1 VADSYAG
8 ANGFRLV
15 SMIVVIDYGMG
26 NLGTVAAK
34 IKKNDPTVIVSS
46 RETDIENADKLVLPG
61 VGSFKAAMD
70 NLESRGLIP
79 VLCRQVIKNKVPIL
93 GICLGMQLF
102 SRQSEEG
109 DSKGL
114 GWIDADTVR
123 FRFSEKQNPLP
134 IPHMGWNTVHFTREL
149 PLMKGIENDKRFY
162 FTHSYH
168 ISIQNADDAGAFTE
182 YGYEFCSI
190 INHQNITGVQFH
202 PERSHKN
209 GLALLSNFVRGE

>member
-1 VADSYAG
+1 
-8 ANGFRLV
+8 
-15 SMIVVIDYGMG
+15 MIVVIDYGMG

-46 RETDIENADKLVLPG
+46 LETDIENADKLILPG

-70 NLESRGLIP
+70 NLDARGLIP

-102 SRQSEEG
+102 SSQSEEG
-109 DSKGL
+109 NGKGL
-114 GWIDADTVR
+114 GWIDAETIR
-123 FRFSEKQNPLP
+123 FRFLDTQNPLP
-134 IPHMGWNTVHFTREL
+134 IPHMGWNTVHFTREI
-149 PLMKGIENDKRFY
+149 PLLKGIKNDMCFY

-168 ISIQNADDAGAFTE
+168 IRVQDIQDDCASTE

-209 GLALLSNFVRGE
+209 GLALISNFVRGE

>member
-1 VADSYAG
+1 
-8 ANGFRLV
+8 
-15 SMIVVIDYGMG
+15 MIVIIDYGMG
-26 NLGTVAAK
+26 NLGTVIAK
-34 IKKNDPTVIVSS
+34 IKKIDPNVIVSS
-46 RETDIENADKLVLPG
+46 SVTDIEKAEKLVLPG

-70 NLESRGLIP
+70 NLDARALIP
-79 VLCRQVIKNKVPIL
+79 ALNRQVIKNKVPIL

-102 SRQSEEG
+102 SRRSEEG
-109 DSKGL
+109 ACSGL
-114 GWIDADTVR
+114 GWIDAETIL
-123 FRFSEKQNPLP
+123 FRFLETENQLR
-134 IPHMGWNTVHFTREL
+134 IPHMGWNTVHFKREI
-149 PLMKGIENDKRFY
+149 PLLKGIENDMRFY

-168 ISIQNADDAGAFTE
+168 IRVQDIQDDCASTE

>member
-1 VADSYAG
+1 MEINDSG
-8 ANGFRLV
+8 MV
-15 SMIVVIDYGMG
+15 SMIVVIDCGMG

-46 RETDIENADKLVLPG
+46 LESDIENADKLVLPG
-61 VGSFKAAMD
+61 VGSFKAAME
-70 NLESRGLIP
+70 NLNSLDIIP
-79 VLCRQVIKNKVPIL
+79 VLSRQVIKNKVPIL

-123 FRFSEKQNPLP
+123 FRFSDTLHPLP
-134 IPHMGWNTVHFTREL
+134 IPHMGWNTVHYTREI
-149 PLMKGIENDKRFY
+149 PLLKGIENDKRFY

-168 ISIQNADDAGAFTE
+168 IRVQNNDDTCALTE

-190 INHQNITGVQFH
+190 INHKNITGVQFH

-209 GLALLSNFVRGE
+209 GLALLYNFIRGE

>member
-1 VADSYAG
+1 
-8 ANGFRLV
+8 
-15 SMIVVIDYGMG
+15 MIVVIDYGMG

-46 RETDIENADKLVLPG
+46 LESDIEKADKLILPG

-70 NLESRGLIP
+70 NLDARGLIP
-79 VLCRQVIKNKVPIL
+79 VLHHQIIRNKMPIL

-109 DSKGL
+109 NSKGL

-123 FRFSEKQNPLP
+123 FSFPEMQNPFP
-134 IPHMGWNTVHFTREL
+134 IPHMGWNTVHFTREI
-149 PLMKGIENDKRFY
+149 PLLEGIGNDKLFY

-168 ISIQNADDAGAFTE
+168 VRVQNSEDVAASTE

-190 INHQNITGVQFH
+190 VNHQNIIGVQFH

-209 GLALLSNFVRGE
+209 GLALLSNFIRGD

>member
-1 VADSYAG
+1 MANLHTG
-8 ANGFRLV
+8 AHGFKLV
-15 SMIVVIDYGMG
+15 FMIVVIDYGMG

-34 IKKNDPTVIVSS
+34 IKKNDPAVIVSS
-46 RETDIENADKLVLPG
+46 LETDIENADKLVLPG

-79 VLCRQVIKNKVPIL
+79 VLYRQVIKNKVPIL

-102 SRQSEEG
+102 SRHSEEG

-123 FRFSEKQNPLP
+123 FRLSDTQNPLR
-134 IPHMGWNTVHFTREL
+134 IPHMGWNTVHFTREI

-190 INHQNITGVQFH
+190 INHRNITGVQFH

>member
-1 VADSYAG
+1 
-8 ANGFRLV
+8 
-15 SMIVVIDYGMG
+15 MIVIIDYGMG
-26 NLGTVAAK
+26 NLGTVIAK
-34 IKKNDPTVIVSS
+34 IKKIDPNVIVSS
-46 RETDIENADKLVLPG
+46 SVTDIEKAEKLVLPG

-70 NLESRGLIP
+70 NLDARALIP
-79 VLCRQVIKNKVPIL
+79 ALNRQVINNKVPIL

-102 SRQSEEG
+102 SRRSEEG
-109 DSKGL
+109 VCIGL
-114 GWIDADTVR
+114 GWTDAETIR
-123 FRFSEKQNPLP
+123 FRFPESEDHLR
-134 IPHMGWNTVHFTREL
+134 IPHMGWNTVHFKREI
-149 PLMKGIENDKRFY
+149 PLLKGIENDMRFY

-168 ISIQNADDAGAFTE
+168 IRVQDIQDDCASTE

>member
-1 VADSYAG
+1 
-8 ANGFRLV
+8 
-15 SMIVVIDYGMG
+15 MIVVIDYGMG

-34 IKKNDPTVIVSS
+34 IKKIDPTVIVSS
-46 RETDIENADKLVLPG
+46 KETDIETADKLVLPG

-79 VLCRQVIKNKVPIL
+79 VLNRQVIKNKVPIL

-102 SRQSEEG
+102 SGHSEEG

-114 GWIDADTVR
+114 GWLDADTVR
-123 FRFSEKQNPLP
+123 FNFLEKQELLP
-134 IPHMGWNTVHFTREL
+134 IPHMGWNVVHFTREI
-149 PLMKGIENDKRFY
+149 PLIKGIENNKRFY

-168 ISIQNADDAGAFTE
+168 VRIHNADDTCASTE

-209 GLALLSNFVRGE
+209 GLAILSNFVRGE